1 MKIAIRI
8 NGAISIELIPQDEI
22 EKLVIAQV
30 LAAAG
35 KGQAINIKP
44 TEDGPTANG
53 GGLLMAVPKQ

>member
-8 NGAISIELIPQDEI
+8 DDGAVSIELVPEDEI
-22 EKLVIAQV
+22 ERIVVTQV
-30 LAAAG
+30 LATAG

-44 TEDGPTANG
+44 TAENG